1 MQIHKLIF
9 RGLPPVLAASL
20 LITACGEP
28 PPAETVIRP
37 VRYIVV
43 ESAGGQRTRTFSGVA
58 RAGVESALSF
68 RVPGTIVRLGVG
80 VGDAVEQGDP
90 LAGLDPVDYESQLR
104 EAQAALRQAEAQAGN
119 ARADLRR
126 VRNLYENDN
135 ASRTELD
142 AAMAAADSTA
152 AQAESVTQRLDLVRR
167 QVGYTRLVAPAS
179 GVIANVLAE
188 VNENVSAGQTVVVL
202 ASVGSPEIGF
212 AVPEAL
218 IGQLSEGLPA
228 TAAFDAI
235 PGRRFAGRVT
245 EVGVSSAATG
255 TTFPVTVR
263 IGEAA
268 PEIRSGMAA
277 GVDIAL
283 GDASAP
289 DRFVLP
295 AQAVGEDRVGRFVF
309 VAEPTA
315 EGRAVARRRPV
326 TVGALLPGG
335 LEVTEGIDAGDRVIV
350 AGLNRLRDGQPVR
363 IGEPDQGPG

>member
-1 MQIHKLIF
+1 MQIHKSIS
-9 RGLPPVLAASL
+9 RGLLPTLAGVL

-28 PPAETVIRP
+28 PPAEPVIRP
-37 VRYIVV
+37 VRYVV
-43 ESAGGQRTRTFSGVA
+43 IESTGGQRTRTFSGVA

-80 VGDAVEQGDP
+80 IGDAVEAGDV
-90 LAGLDPVDYESQLR
+90 LAELDPADYESQLR
-104 EAQAALRQAEAQAGN
+104 ETQAALRQAEAQAGN
-119 ARADLRR
+119 AEADLRR

-142 AAMAAADSTA
+142 AAMATADSTA
-152 AQAESVTQRLDLVRR
+152 AQTESVAQRLDLVRR
-167 QVGYTRLVAPAS
+167 QVDYTRLVAPAG
-179 GVIANVLAE
+179 GVIADVIAE
-188 VNENVSAGQTVVVL
+188 VNENVSAGQAVVVL

-218 IGQLSEGLPA
+218 IGQLREGLPA

-245 EVGVSSAATG
+245 EVGVSATATG

-263 IGEAA
+263 IDAEA

-283 GDASAP
+283 GDAGAP
-289 DRFVLP
+289 DRVVLP

-315 EGRAVARRRPV
+315 EDQAVARRRPV

-363 IGEPDQGPG
+363 IGEPDQGSG